1 MIQRT
6 DVLCIVRIR
15 SILSEIAEFQFEASQ
30 DITLLLVTIMF
41 TQGNALLNENEVNE
55 IKRKFM
61 NEQEVRILEQAL
73 KVEQAQTP
81 HALKTIQ
88 DAKIP
93 GGSLWL
99 SVLLLAEFCFAL
111 NEDKFKDALILR
123 YGRPL
128 KSLSAMCPCVKKYNV
143 THALDCKKGGFV
155 TMRHNNLRDFEAD
168 MLSKI
173 VNDVEAEPELQQV
186 TGRIIEGLFGNA

>member
-73 KVEQAQTP
+73 KVEQDQTP
-81 HALKTIQ
+81 HALKAIQ
-88 DAKIP
+88 DAKIS

-99 SVLLLAEFCFAL
+99 SVLPLTEFCFAL
-111 NEDKFKDALILR
+111 NKDKSKDALILK

-128 KSLSAMCPCVKKYNV
+128 KSLSAMCPYVEKYNV
-143 THALDCKKGGFV
+143 IHALDCKKGGFA
-155 TMRHNNLRDFEAD
+155 TIRHNNLRNFEAD

-173 VNDVEAEPELQQV
+173 VNDVEAEPELQPV
-186 TGRIIEGLFGNA
+186 TGKIIEGLFGNA